1 MLPAENTRV
10 TDGQWA
16 RRKRSGELSLKAV
29 AQWERV
35 WSVATVFARLAL
47 AAGFLS
53 AVADRFGLWGPPHT
67 GQVGWGDFAAYT
79 AYTHQLS
86 PYLPDGLQDAAAW
99 GATAAES
106 LLGLA
111 LLAGVLVR
119 WSAWAAAALLLGFAL
134 SMGLFLGW
142 EAPLSNSVPAAAAA
156 ALLLALA
163 PVDTFALSVDR
174 ILGRKRTA
182 AAQVV
187 GRVVAIAAL
196 AGVTACGSANGS
208 MPATAAASSAP
219 QVSVLLQ
226 QALPN
231 AEGKTFTSQIVDFP
245 PGAAAP
251 PHRHGQAFVYAYV
264 LQGAVRSQVDDN
276 PATTYHQGENWFE
289 QPGAHHV
296 VAANPS
302 ASERAK
308 LLVVYV
314 SSTGDP
320 LQANDPHS

>member
-1 MLPAENTRV
+1 MVVQANAQRRTR
-10 TDGQWA
+10 G
-16 RRKRSGELSLKAV
+16 LSLLAI
-29 AQWERV
+29 AWQERV

-53 AVADRFGLWGPPHT
+53 AVADRFGWWGPPHT

-79 AYTHQLS
+79 AYAHTLS
-86 PYLPDGLQDAAAW
+86 PYMPDGLQGAAAW
-99 GATAAES
+99 AGTAAES
-106 LLGLA
+106 VLGLT

-119 WSAWAAAALLLGFAL
+119 WSALAATALLLGFGL
-134 SMGLFLGW
+134 SMGLFLGP
-142 EAPLSNSVPAAAAA
+142 EAPLSYSVFGAASA
-156 ALLLALA
+156 ALLLVLA
-163 PVDTFALSVDR
+163 PVDTFALSIDR
-174 ILGRKRTA
+174 IFGRKRTA
-182 AAQVV
+182 
-187 GRVVAIAAL
+187 GRVAVSLLSVAAL
-196 AGVTACGSANGS
+196 AGLTACGAATGS
-208 MPATAAASSAP
+208 MPAAATVTSTAAASPP
-219 QVSVLLQ
+219 QANILLQ

-264 LQGAVRSQVDDN
+264 LEGVVRSQVDDN
-276 PATTYHQGENWFE
+276 PATTFHQGENWFE

-302 ASERAK
+302 TTERAK

-314 SSTGDP
+314 STTGDP

>member
-1 MLPAENTRV
+1 MVVP
-10 TDGQWA
+10 
-16 RRKRSGELSLKAV
+16 SI
-29 AQWERV
+29 
-35 WSVATVFARLAL
+35 ATVFARLAL

-53 AVADRFGLWGPPHT
+53 AVADRFGWWG
-67 GQVGWGDFAAYT
+67 
-79 AYTHQLS
+79 S
-86 PYLPDGLQDAAAW
+86 PGTAAW
-99 GATAAES
+99 AATSAES
-106 LLGLA
+106 LLGLT
-111 LLAGVLVR
+111 LLVGVLVR
-119 WSAWAAAALLLGFAL
+119 WSAWAAAALLVGFGL

-142 EAPLSNSVPAAAAA
+142 EAPLSYSVFAAAAA

-163 PVDTFALSVDR
+163 PVDRFAFSIDGIVQR
-174 ILGRKRTA
+174 GRSARSPI
-182 AAQVV
+182 V
-187 GRVVAIAAL
+187 GGLLAIAVL
-196 AGVTACGSANGS
+196 AGATACGSTTESVPVAS
-208 MPATAAASSAP
+208 AVAASPP
-219 QVSVLLQ
+219 QVNVLLQ

-276 PATTYHQGENWFE
+276 PATTYHEGENWFE
-289 QPGAHHV
+289 QPGVHHV

-302 ASERAK
+302 ATERAK

-314 SSTGDP
+314 STTGDP